1 MASCGSDFHGPGES
15 YIDLGRLAP
24 TPQGLDARL
33 GSLLIMARYLSIHPE
48 DPQPRLLAQ
57 AAEVLRDGGVS
68 PCPTDSCYALGCGL
82 GDKDAVERIR
92 RIRGVDDRHHLTLM
106 CRDLSEIAQFA
117 RVDNA
122 QYRLLKAT
130 TPGSYTFILEGTKEL
145 PRRVLHPKRKTIG
158 LRVPDHKV
166 ALALLEELGEP
177 LLTSTL
183 MLPGDEEPLT
193 EGWEIQD
200 RLDDHID
207 LILDGGYCG
216 TEPTTVDRSDQLP
229 PDTRA
234 RRARFARSV
243 RSGVGTAW
251 IFHH

>member
-1 MASCGSDFHGPGES
+1 
-15 YIDLGRLAP
+15 
-24 TPQGLDARL
+24 
-33 GSLLIMARYLSIHPE
+33 MARYLSIHPD

-57 AAEVLRDGGVS
+57 AADVVRNGGVLAI
-68 PCPTDSCYALGCGL
+68 PTDSCYALGCRL

-92 RIRGVDDRHHLTLM
+92 QIRQVDDRHHLTLM

-158 LRVPDHKV
+158 LRVPAHKV
-166 ALALLEELGEP
+166 AQALLAELGEP

-183 MLPGDEEPLT
+183 IMPGDDDPLT

-200 RLDDHID
+200 RLDDHLE
-207 LILDGGYCG
+207 LILDGGFCG
-216 TEPTTVDRSDQLP
+216 TEPTTVIDLSSLP
-229 PDTRA
+229 PVLVRA
-234 RRARFARSV
+234 GRGALEPFSLEA
-243 RSGVGTAW
+243 
-251 IFHH
+251 

>member
-1 MASCGSDFHGPGES
+1 
-15 YIDLGRLAP
+15 
-24 TPQGLDARL
+24 
-33 GSLLIMARYLSIHPE
+33 MARYLTIHPD
-48 DPQPRLLAQ
+48 DPQQRLLAQ
-57 AAEVLRDGGVS
+57 AADVVRQGGVVAI
-68 PCPTDSCYALGCGL
+68 PTDSCYALGCHL

-92 RIRGVDDRHHLTLM
+92 RIRDVDERHHLTLM

-158 LRVPDHKV
+158 LRVPAHKG
-166 ALALLEELGEP
+166 ALALLAELGEP

-183 MLPGDEEPLT
+183 TLPGDEAPLT

-200 RLDDHID
+200 RLDDHLE
-207 LILDGGYCG
+207 LILDGGHCG
-216 TEPTTVDRSDQLP
+216 TEPTTVIDLTRLP
-229 PDTRA
+229 PELIRTGRGPLA
-234 RRARFARSV
+234 PF
-243 RSGVGTAW
+243 GLE
-251 IFHH
+251 

>member
-1 MASCGSDFHGPGES
+1 M
-15 YIDLGRLAP
+15 
-24 TPQGLDARL
+24 
-33 GSLLIMARYLSIHPE
+33 
-48 DPQPRLLAQ
+48 LAQ
-57 AAEVLRDGGVS
+57 AAEILRAGGVVAI
-68 PCPTDSCYALGCGL
+68 PTDSCYALGCCL
-82 GDKDAVERIR
+82 GDKDALERIR
-92 RIRGVDDRHHLTLM
+92 RIREVDDRHHLTLM

-158 LRVPDHKV
+158 LRVPDHRV
-166 ALALLEELGEP
+166 ALSLLAELGEP

-183 MLPGDEEPLT
+183 MLPGDESPLT

-200 RLDDHID
+200 RLDDHLE

-216 TEPTTVDRSDQLP
+216 TEPTTVIDLTNWP
-229 PDTRA
+229 PELVRA
-234 RRARFARSV
+234 GRGLLDPF
-243 RSGVGTAW
+243 G
-251 IFHH
+251 FE

>member
-1 MASCGSDFHGPGES
+1 
-15 YIDLGRLAP
+15 
-24 TPQGLDARL
+24 
-33 GSLLIMARYLSIHPE
+33 MARYLAIHPQ

-57 AAEVLRDGGVS
+57 AAEAVREGGVVAI
-68 PCPTDSCYALGCGL
+68 PTDSCYALGCRL

-92 RIRGVDDRHHLTLM
+92 QIRGVDERHHLTLM

-158 LRVPDHKV
+158 LRVPDHRV
-166 ALALLEELGEP
+166 AQALLAELGEP

-183 MLPGDEEPLT
+183 MLPGEEAPLT

-200 RLDDHID
+200 KLDNLLE

-216 TEPTTVDRSDQLP
+216 TEPTTILDLTSLP
-229 PDTRA
+229 PELIRA
-234 RRARFARSV
+234 GCGALEPF
-243 RSGVGTAW
+243 GLE
-251 IFHH
+251 